1 MHSLTHAS
9 ARTPPIKRRQRSKQT
24 VKKRK
29 NYSKRKRLYTGGMSL
44 NLYFNLLCQ
53 EFPRLLSKWT
63 SKIHTL
69 WLGPEKRQQESN
81 TLRLFRTCLFI
92 VLAPLFLLFGKE
104 MVSSLCRTWSCY
116 FWCFMQLHTLLPQS
130 LTNQIQYIRHK
141 SWHRPPLHKERSL
154 HRQGHSLAAPAAA
167 LTLWFGNITKNGTGG
182 RGHLLTSIVRQVPW
196 TSQAFNIQNI
206 SIYIYIYPFRACGA
220 DPVNSNRWVTS
231 RGIPAKTQTLS
242 RNTAPP
248 VELWNFVSYLW
259 IVYCIPFSSIQCS
272 PLHFE
277 DVLQT
282 NDPFI

>member
-1 MHSLTHAS
+1 MQVQG
-9 ARTPPIKRRQRSKQT
+9 RPIKRRQRSKQT

-29 NYSKRKRLYTGGMSL
+29 NYSKHKRLYTGGMSL

-167 LTLWFGNITKNGTGG
+167 LTLD
-182 RGHLLTSIVRQVPW
+182 LE
-196 TSQAFNIQNI
+196 TSQRTAQVGAVTSSLASYGRCLEHPKH
-206 SIYIYIYPFRACGA
+206 SIFKIYQYVYPFRACGA
-220 DPVNSNRWVTS
+220 DPVNLNRWVTS

-282 NDPFI
+282 NDPFV